1 MKLLL
6 YSIILFLIFLCFSC
20 ENKKGEVEQMNK
32 IDPPVTTR
40 LKEFANV
47 KIKADLS
54 HLTPR
59 EMQMIKL
66 LVRAGKFADAIF
78 WKQNTPDGIAV
89 RDSLAAL
96 LKGDARALHAYVLF
110 HYGPYDAI
118 YDNERFVG
126 IGPEKKPLGA
136 NLYPLDLTKE
146 EFNSYIQKYPDQK
159 QALESQYT
167 VVARDNGKL
176 KAIPYYQAYPETE
189 EIAKLLE
196 EAANY
201 CDNESLK
208 KYLLLRAADFRKGDF
223 YESDM
228 AWMDL
233 KDNNIDIVIG
243 PIENYIDALFNYKTA
258 YECIV
263 MVKDVEATKEL
274 EMFES
279 LLDEFE
285 HKLPV
290 DKKYIR
296 KTAGKGNIL
305 QIVNIVYFGG
315 DCQAGIK
322 TIAASLPNDPRVIES
337 KGAKKSMF
345 KNMMEA
351 KFDNILK
358 PIGNIILDKKQ
369 ADYVDKKAFTS
380 FVTLHEVSHTL
391 GLSYVFGKQD
401 FPVRKAL
408 QEKYSAI
415 EECKADVLGMFNHK
429 HLFNLKKIDS
439 DYLEKAM
446 ITYLVGLFRS
456 IRFGAEEAHGISNL
470 IQLNFLAEKGA
481 IQYNGSK
488 VSLND
493 NIFMDKIEEL
503 ARTVLTIQAEGNY
516 KAAVELVEK
525 YGKMNDNIKKV
536 LKQLTSVPRDLNTT
550 YEF

>member
-1 MKLLL
+1 MK
-6 YSIILFLIFLCFSC
+6 ILNFVLAFFLIISFYSC
-20 ENKKGEVEQMNK
+20 KDNKNETETMKK
-32 IDPPVTTR
+32 LDPPVASR
-40 LKEFANV
+40 LNEFARV
-47 KIKADLS
+47 KIEADLS
-54 HLTPR
+54 HLTAR

-66 LVRAGKFADAIF
+66 LVRAGKFADAIY
-78 WKQNTPDGIAV
+78 WKQNTPDGITI
-89 RDSLAAL
+89 RDSLAAM

-146 EFNSYIQKYPDQK
+146 EFTSYIEKYPDQK

-176 KAIPYYQAYPETE
+176 KAIPYYEAYSETE

-208 KYLLLRAADFRKGDF
+208 TYLLLRAKDLRKGDF
-223 YESDM
+223 LESDM

-233 KDNNIDIVIG
+233 KNNNIDIVIG

-258 YECIV
+258 YECIL
-263 MVKDVEATKEL
+263 MVKDFEATKEL
-274 EMFES
+274 EMYES
-279 LLDEFE
+279 MLDEFE
-285 HKLPV
+285 HRLPV

-296 KTAGKGNIL
+296 KTVGKGNIL
-305 QIVNIVYFGG
+305 QIVNVVYFGG

-351 KFDNILK
+351 KFDKILR
-358 PIGNIILDKKQ
+358 PISNIILDGKQ
-369 ADYVDKKAFTS
+369 AQYVDKKAFTS

-391 GLSYVFGKQD
+391 GLSYVYGKQD
-401 FPVRKAL
+401 LPVRKAL
-408 QEKYSAI
+408 QETYSAI
-415 EECKADVLGMFNHK
+415 EECKADVLGMYNHK
-429 HLFNLKKIDS
+429 HLLDLKKIDAE
-439 DYLEKAM
+439 YMEKAM
-446 ITYLVGLFRS
+446 ITYLVGLYRS
-456 IRFGAEEAHGISNL
+456 IRFGAEEAHGKSNL
-470 IQLNFLAEKGA
+470 IQLNFLTEKGA
-481 IQYNGSK
+481 IQFKGSK
-488 VSLND
+488 VFLND
-493 NIFMDKIEEL
+493 KIFMDKIEEL
-503 ARTVLTIQAEGNY
+503 ARIVLTIQAEGNY
-516 KAAVELVEK
+516 QAALELLEK
-525 YGKMNDNIKKV
+525 YGKMNDNIRNILKK
-536 LKQLTSVPRDLNTT
+536 LNSVPRDINTT
-550 YEF
+550 YSF